1 MTRLER
7 AITPLCE
14 DHPGECGILAL
25 DDSLGCVC
33 CSLSV
38 NGNGGTY
45 LDVQYYIWEND
56 MSGLLLFS
64 VLLAA
69 AKRGVRVRLLL
80 DDNNTPGLDDT
91 LRLLDKHPNI
101 EVRLF
106 NPFSFRILRALGYLT
121 DFARLNRRMH
131 NKSYTAD
138 GVVTLVGGRNI
149 GDAYFGA
156 GEQPLFSDLDVMA
169 IGPVVKDVADD
180 FERYWHCRSVSTL
193 QNVLEMSEPDSV
205 QRIELPESGITMILP
220 AAICISWKPA
230 SLCPVSIKDRCR

>member
-14 DHPGECGILAL
+14 NHPGECGILTL
-25 DDSLGCVC
+25 DDSLDAFAARYR
-33 CSLSV
+33 L
-38 NGNGGTY
+38 TEMAERT
-45 LDVQYYIWEND
+45 LDVQYYIWESD

-91 LRLLDKHPNI
+91 LRLLDNHPNI
-101 EVRLF
+101 EIRLF

-138 GVVTLVGGRNI
+138 GVVTLVGG
-149 GDAYFGA
+149 
-156 GEQPLFSDLDVMA
+156 
-169 IGPVVKDVADD
+169 
-180 FERYWHCRSVSTL
+180 
-193 QNVLEMSEPDSV
+193 
-205 QRIELPESGITMILP
+205 
-220 AAICISWKPA
+220 
-230 SLCPVSIKDRCR
+230 